1 MELVHVKTVAPQGLD
16 SHHGTAAVISPIQA
30 TAVALTPFARMVV
43 NTVHLVSSVADAN
56 LPREVW
62 SLIGA
67 NAVIALGYGVVAP
80 VLPELARHFGVSI
93 SAATFVITAFAVMR
107 LVAAPPAG
115 MLIQRLGERRIYVA
129 GVLIVALSTAACAFA
144 NTYWELLVYRALGGI
159 GSTMF
164 FVSAIG
170 LMIRISPHDARGRVA
185 GMFSGAFLVGS
196 VAGPVVGSLTA
207 GLGLDAPFIIY
218 GTLLLIAAAVVLISL
233 RNSPLGDPGESD
245 ELTVTVRVALRHR
258 AYRAALLSNFATG
271 WSLFGL
277 RFALVPLFVAEV
289 LTHSPSAAGLSLT
302 AFAIGNV
309 SVVMY
314 SGRLSDRVGRRPLL
328 ITGLVL
334 ASVTTAILGIGHSL
348 PVFLVEA
355 VVAGA
360 ASGIYNS
367 PQQAAVADIIGKA
380 RGGTAIAT
388 FQMMSDFGS
397 IVGSFG
403 VGLLAQKF
411 SFEWAFAVSGAMLL
425 LAALGWFLAP
435 ETRDQPA
442 VEPAAAGH

>member
-1 MELVHVKTVAPQGLD
+1 M
-16 SHHGTAAVISPIQA
+16 
-30 TAVALTPFARMVV
+30 
-43 NTVHLVSSVADAN
+43 SSVAQDTTAEAGER

-80 VLPELARHFGVSI
+80 VLPQLARHFGVSI

-107 LVAAPPAG
+107 LLAAPPAG
-115 MLIQRLGERRIYVA
+115 MLISRLGERKIYVS
-129 GVLIVALSTAACAFA
+129 GVLIVALSTAACAVA
-144 NTYWELLVYRALGGI
+144 QTYWQLLTFRALGGI

-164 FVSAIG
+164 FVSALG
-170 LMIRISPHDARGRVA
+170 LMIRMSPHNARGRVA

-196 VAGPVVGSLTA
+196 VAGPIVGSLTA
-207 GLGLDAPFIIY
+207 GLGLSAPFVIY
-218 GTLLLIAAAVVLISL
+218 GVLLLIAATVVLVSL
-233 RNSPLGDPGESD
+233 RHSPLAAPAADD
-245 ELTVTVRVALRHR
+245 ELTVTVWVALRHR

-271 WSLFGL
+271 WSMFGL

-289 LTHSPSAAGLSLT
+289 LDHHPGVAGLALT

-309 SVVMY
+309 SLVMY
-314 SGRLSDRVGRRPLL
+314 SGRLSDRIGRKPLL
-328 ITGLVL
+328 ICGLVL
-334 ASVTTAILGIGHSL
+334 SAVSTAVLGLTDSL
-348 PVFLVEA
+348 PVFLGLA
-355 VVAGA
+355 VIAGA
-360 ASGIYNS
+360 ASGVYNS

-403 VGLLAQKF
+403 VGVLAEYL
-411 SFEWAFAVSGAMLL
+411 SFQWAFAISGAILL
-425 LAALGWFLAP
+425 IAALGWIFAP
-435 ETRDQPA
+435 ETRD
-442 VEPAAAGH
+442 VEPLEHSPVRPLGPEAAGELP

>member
-1 MELVHVKTVAPQGLD
+1 M
-16 SHHGTAAVISPIQA
+16 
-30 TAVALTPFARMVV
+30 
-43 NTVHLVSSVADAN
+43 SSVADSTSQTGGTSQAKVE

-62 SLIGA
+62 PLIIA

-80 VLPELARHFGVSI
+80 VLPQLARHFGVSI

-107 LVAAPPAG
+107 LCAAPPTG
-115 MLIQRLGERRIYVA
+115 FLVQRLGERKVYVA
-129 GVLIVALSTAACAFA
+129 GVLIVAMSTAACAFA
-144 NTYWELLVYRALGGI
+144 DTYGQLLLFRALGGV

-164 FVSAIG
+164 FVSALS

-207 GLGLDAPFIIY
+207 GLGLKAPFVIY
-218 GTLLLIAAAVVLISL
+218 GVALLMVAVLVLLSL
-233 RNSPLGDPGESD
+233 RKSPLAEPADTGEP
-245 ELTVTVRVALRHR
+245 TVTLRVALRHR

-277 RFALVPLFVAEV
+277 RFALVPIFVAEA
-289 LTHSPSAAGLSLT
+289 LGQSPGVAGLALA
-302 AFAIGNV
+302 AFAVGNV
-309 SVVMY
+309 SLVMY
-314 SGRLSDRVGRRPLL
+314 SGRLSDRIGRRPLM
-328 ITGLVL
+328 IAGLAL
-334 ASVTTAILGIGHSL
+334 AGIFTAILGLAGSV
-348 PVFLVEA
+348 PVFFA
-355 VVAGA
+355 VAVFAGA

-367 PQQAAVADIIGKA
+367 PQQAAVADIIGSA

-403 VGLLAQKF
+403 VGLLAQHL
-411 SFEWAFAVSGAMLL
+411 SFGWAFGISGAMLL
-425 LAALGWFLAP
+425 LASLGWVFAP
-435 ETRDQPA
+435 ETRDRTP
-442 VEPAAAGH
+442 VEHPPVRVLGPPAAGEMP

>member
-1 MELVHVKTVAPQGLD
+1 MSSTVQGVD
-16 SHHGTAAVISPIQA
+16 QQEEY
-30 TAVALTPFARMVV
+30 R
-43 NTVHLVSSVADAN
+43 

-62 SLIGA
+62 ALIGA

-80 VLPELARHFGVSI
+80 VLPQLARHFGVSL

-107 LVAAPPAG
+107 LCAAPPTG
-115 MLIQRLGERRIYVA
+115 LLIQRLGERRIYVA

-144 NTYWELLVYRALGGI
+144 ETYWQLLVFRALGGI

-164 FVSAIG
+164 FVSALG
-170 LMIRISPHDARGRVA
+170 LMIRMSPADARGRVA

-196 VAGPVVGSLTA
+196 VAGPIVGSLTA
-207 GLGLDAPFIIY
+207 GLGLSAPFVIY
-218 GTLLLIAAAVVLISL
+218 GVLLLIAAAVVLVSL
-233 RNSPLGDPGESD
+233 RGSSVAAPAAKD
-245 ELTVTVRVALRHR
+245 ELAVTVRVALRHR

-271 WSLFGL
+271 WSMFGL

-289 LTHSPSAAGLSLT
+289 LDHHPGVAGLALT
-302 AFAIGNV
+302 AFALGNV

-314 SGRLSDRVGRRPLL
+314 SGRLSDRIGRKPLL
-328 ITGLVL
+328 IAGLALSGASTAVL
-334 ASVTTAILGIGHSL
+334 GLTHSL
-348 PVFLVEA
+348 PVFLAEA

-360 ASGIYNS
+360 ASGVYNS

-403 VGLLAQKF
+403 VGVLAQQL
-411 SFEWAFAVSGAMLL
+411 SFGWSFALSGAILV
-425 LAALGWFLAP
+425 LAAIGWMFAP
-435 ETRDQPA
+435 ETRDRAPA
-442 VEPAAAGH
+442 EHTPARPLGPEAAGELP

>member
-1 MELVHVKTVAPQGLD
+1 MD
-16 SHHGTAAVISPIQA
+16 GT
-30 TAVALTPFARMVV
+30 
-43 NTVHLVSSVADAN
+43 SSKVE
-56 LPREVW
+56 LPREMW
-62 SLIGA
+62 PLIIA

-80 VLPELARHFGVSI
+80 VLPQLARHFGVSI

-107 LVAAPPAG
+107 LCAAPPTG
-115 MLIQRLGERRIYVA
+115 FMVQRLGERRVYVA
-129 GVLIVALSTAACAFA
+129 GVLIVAVSTAACALA
-144 NTYWELLVYRALGGI
+144 DTYWQLLLFRALGGV

-164 FVSAIG
+164 FVSALG

-207 GLGLDAPFIIY
+207 GFGLHAPFVIY
-218 GTLLLIAAAVVLISL
+218 GVLLLIVAVFVLVSL
-233 RNSPLGDPGESD
+233 RNSPLAAPAGPD
-245 ELTVTVRVALRHR
+245 ELTVSVRVALRHR

-277 RFALVPLFVAEV
+277 RFALVPIFVAEA
-289 LTHSPSAAGLSLT
+289 LGQSPGVAGLALA

-314 SGRLSDRVGRRPLL
+314 SGRVSDRVGRRPL
-328 ITGLVL
+328 V
-334 ASVTTAILGIGHSL
+334 ILGLALAGTSTAL
-348 PVFLVEA
+348 LGLGGSVPLFFAEA
-355 VVAGA
+355 VFAGA

-367 PQQAAVADIIGKA
+367 PQQAAVADIIGAA
-380 RGGTAIAT
+380 RGGTAIAA

-403 VGLLAQKF
+403 VGVLAERL
-411 SFEWAFAVSGAMLL
+411 SFEWAFGLSGAMLV
-425 LAALGWFLAP
+425 LASVGWMFAP
-435 ETRDQPA
+435 ETRDRSPVA
-442 VEPAAAGH
+442 HTPVRALRPEAAGELP

>member
-1 MELVHVKTVAPQGLD
+1 VTGSASQTQHQ
-16 SHHGTAAVISPIQA
+16 
-30 TAVALTPFARMVV
+30 
-43 NTVHLVSSVADAN
+43 

-80 VLPELARHFGVSI
+80 VLPQLARHFGVSI

-107 LVAAPPAG
+107 LSAAPPTG
-115 MLIQRLGERRIYVA
+115 FLVQRLGERKVYVS

-144 NTYWELLVYRALGGI
+144 STYWQLLLFRALGGV

-164 FVSAIG
+164 FVSALG
-170 LMIRISPHDARGRVA
+170 LMIRMSPHDARGRVA

-196 VAGPVVGSLTA
+196 VAGPILGSLTA
-207 GLGLDAPFIIY
+207 GLGLHAPFVIY
-218 GTLLLIAAAVVLISL
+218 GFLLLIAAAVVLVSL
-233 RNSPLGDPGESD
+233 RNSPLAAPADAE
-245 ELTVTVRVALRHR
+245 ELTVTVRVALRHP
-258 AYRAALLSNFATG
+258 AYRSALLSNFATG

-289 LTHSPSAAGLSLT
+289 LDHHAGVAGLALT
-302 AFAIGNV
+302 AFAVGNV

-314 SGRLSDRVGRRPLL
+314 SGRLSDRIGRRPLL
-328 ITGLVL
+328 VAGLALAGLSTAVL
-334 ASVTTAILGIGHSL
+334 GLAGSL
-348 PVFLVEA
+348 PVFLFEA
-355 VVAGA
+355 LVAGV

-397 IVGSFG
+397 IVGSLG
-403 VGLLAQKF
+403 VGVLAQQL
-411 SFEWAFAVSGAMLL
+411 SFAWAFGISGAIL
-425 LAALGWFLAP
+425 LAAAVGWVMAP
-435 ETRDQPA
+435 ETRDSSA
-442 VEPAAAGH
+442 